1 VEAFIEF
8 LYLETTTLKKA
19 YDCLSALCYFLPMC
33 NLYLKV
39 SRKMV
44 RIWQSEEPPERP
56 VGLTPEAV
64 LGLAGFCAR
73 LHLQGMAAILL
84 AGFDCFFRTGELFS
98 LTVGAVEFIGDGE
111 ILRLDSTKGLQRAL
125 TVNTLSEVVVV
136 ESKLAIKWLK
146 KACKGKSS
154 DALLLGIPAATCRKL
169 FSLIEALGLKGK
181 LSFYSLRRGG
191 ASWYFLQTN
200 NMDKTA
206 IRGRWAHTATARV
219 YVQSCLAEK
228 QRLQLTPEQR
238 QCLAKMA
245 KFLLV

>member
-1 VEAFIEF
+1 
-8 LYLETTTLKKA
+8 
-19 YDCLSALCYFLPMC
+19 M
-33 NLYLKV
+33 
-39 SRKMV
+39 
-44 RIWQSEEPPERP
+44 
-56 VGLTPEAV
+56 
-64 LGLAGFCAR
+64 
-73 LHLQGMAAILL
+73 
-84 AGFDCFFRTGELFS
+84 
-98 LTVGAVEFIGDGE
+98 
-111 ILRLDSTKGLQRAL
+111 
-125 TVNTLSEVVVV
+125 VVV
-136 ESKLAIKWLK
+136 ESKLAIEWLK
-146 KACKGKSS
+146 KACKEKSS

-169 FSLIEALGLKGK
+169 FSLIEVLGLKGK